1 MRNTGVL
8 IFGIGCLALGACGA
22 PWVESPMLASD
33 VRIRSSED
41 VEAILEL
48 MQQYEYA
55 VESMDLESV
64 RRMVSIDYYE
74 NAGTTDATTDDYGFS
89 GVLPMLEAVREH
101 VEEARIDVE
110 VHEIVVDENRAE
122 VLFDFGITMLYRVG
136 ENSRWETNRDVA
148 RFQLQREETGWMIVS
163 GL

>member
-8 IFGIGCLALGACGA
+8 IIGIGCLALSACGA

-33 VRIRSSED
+33 ARIRSSD
-41 VEAILEL
+41 DIEAILDM
-48 MQQYEYA
+48 MQQYEHA
-55 VESMDLESV
+55 VESMDLETV
-64 RRMVSIDYYE
+64 RRMVSADYYE
-74 NAGTTDATTDDYGFS
+74 NAGTTDVTADDYGFS
-89 GVLPMLEAVREH
+89 GVLPMLESVREH

-110 VHEIVVDENRAE
+110 VHEIVIAEDRAE

-136 ENSRWETNRDVA
+136 ENARWETNRDVA

>member
-1 MRNTGVL
+1 
-8 IFGIGCLALGACGA
+8 
-22 PWVESPMLASD
+22 
-33 VRIRSSED
+33 
-41 VEAILEL
+41 
-48 MQQYEYA
+48 
-55 VESMDLESV
+55 
-64 RRMVSIDYYE
+64 
-74 NAGTTDATTDDYGFS
+74 
-89 GVLPMLEAVREH
+89 MLEAVREH

-110 VHEIVVDENRAE
+110 VHDIVVAENRAE

>member
-1 MRNTGVL
+1 
-8 IFGIGCLALGACGA
+8 
-22 PWVESPMLASD
+22 MLASD
-33 VRIRSSED
+33 ARIRSSD
-41 VEAILEL
+41 DIEAILGL
-48 MQQYEYA
+48 MQQYEHA
-55 VESMDLESV
+55 VESMDLETV

-74 NAGTTDATTDDYGFS
+74 NAGTTDVTADDYGFS

-101 VEEARIDVE
+101 VEEARIDIE
-110 VHEIVVDENRAE
+110 VHDVVVSENRAE